1 MFDPFPAFRRSKNDL
16 KIDQKSKFFAKN
28 PKKSFLG
35 IKTPE
40 KSKKIFEKIFL
51 PLFRPLGSISTR

>member
-1 MFDPFPAFRRSKNDL
+1 MFDPFSALRGSKNDQ

-35 IKTPE
+35 LKTPE
-40 KSKKIFEKIFL
+40 KSKKIKKNFFT
-51 PLFRPLGSISTR
+51 PFPDSPG

>member
-1 MFDPFPAFRRSKNDL
+1 MFDPFPAFRRSKNDI

-35 IKTPE
+35 VKTPG
-40 KSKKIFEKIFL
+40 KSKKIKKNLKKFFY
-51 PLFRPLGSISTR
+51 PFFDH